1 MRWVASSNAL
11 WGCDMALRK
20 PALSAQEARRL
31 AFAKPEDA
39 LPSLTLI
46 DKQPVAPV
54 QIQTVQAEAENPP
67 PPAPEP
73 AELAAPVQIQTAQP
87 EAETPPSPIVVSVTA
102 RENPPEAVAAAD
114 VTSVAPQKAAVRTP
128 SAKSRTASFVPAP
141 LPAQYLPSAEL
152 RMQVFISAH
161 MPAPGFSPSFDML
174 CTKHRPAKALQM
186 ILRKAMDEY
195 EDRIADGSFVSLP
208 EDYPSI
214 KTAPVQ
220 TSRIMPQELIDLAK
234 LHFDPLGFESARAFG
249 LKIASA
255 ALAHFFAREKARR

>member
-1 MRWVASSNAL
+1 MRWVVLSNAR

-31 AFAKPEDA
+31 AFAKPEDSSPA
-39 LPSLTLI
+39 LALI
-46 DKQPVAPV
+46 QKEPPAPI
-54 QIQTVQAEAENPP
+54 QIQSAQPAAETPSAPSPERQEPAVPIEGNAEQPAAENPP
-67 PPAPEP
+67 PPAVTSLP
-73 AELAAPVQIQTAQP
+73 AKEIQ
-87 EAETPPSPIVVSVTA
+87 SV
-102 RENPPEAVAAAD
+102 AVAPA
-114 VTSVAPQKAAVRTP
+114 AAVSIVSEKPVVRAS

-141 LPAQYLPSAEL
+141 LPAGYLQPAEM
-152 RMQVFISAH
+152 RMQVFISAP
-161 MPAPGFSPSFDML
+161 MPQPGVSPSFDML

-208 EDYPSI
+208 EDYPAI
-214 KTAPVQ
+214 KTAMVQ

-249 LKIASA
+249 LKLASS
-255 ALAHFFAREKARR
+255 ALACFFTREKTRR